1 MAFGNYYGSTITPY
15 QAYYQP
21 QITPQPVIGM
31 PVQGDT
37 TNANAYTQPQQQ
49 RQNYQQNNA
58 QIQTTVLWVNDE
70 TEAKNA
76 FVLANNT
83 VLIMQ
88 KDMTKFYIKSADSL
102 GRTTLDEYN
111 CSKAVQSADNQ
122 PKNEPNGANNFDLSK
137 FITREEIAEMI
148 PKNEDYVTHN
158 ELKEALEKI
167 TTTVKKTTT
176 KKEN

>member
-21 QITPQPVIGM
+21 QITPQPMIGM

-111 CSKAVQSADNQ
+111 CSKANNNTENAPKTAEKQADSL
-122 PKNEPNGANNFDLSK
+122 DLSK
-137 FITREEIAEMI
+137 FITRDEVAEMI

-167 TTTVKKTTT
+167 TTTVKKTTA

>member
-1 MAFGNYYGSTITPY
+1 MAFGNFYGSTVTPY
-15 QAYYQP
+15 QAFYQP
-21 QITPQPVIGM
+21 QIQPQPMMSM
-31 PVQGDT
+31 PVQNDT
-37 TNANAYTQPQQQ
+37 ANANAYAQPQQQ
-49 RQNYQQNNA
+49 RQPFQPNNA

-70 TEAKNA
+70 TEAQNA

-102 GRTTLDEYN
+102 GRTSLDEYN
-111 CSKAVQSADNQ
+111 CSKANNNAENAPKTAEKQADSL
-122 PKNEPNGANNFDLSK
+122 DLSK
-137 FITREEIAEMI
+137 FITREEVAEMI

-158 ELKEALEKI
+158 ELKEAIEKI
-167 TTTVKKTTT
+167 TTTVKKTTA